1 MLNSQAIITYQ
12 CWYCLTPLWEHWCWS
27 SNLDIEIFTQP
38 QCHNNR
44 NITMRPF
51 QCKRKQSQGRTCSS
65 SKKFSSLKI
74 PKCKYAA
81 GDWKAKCDTL
91 EKCDTHPTQSGPIA
105 IFKILQNEIYP
116 KLTFKYLKVGMETN
130 GKSLFIS
137 FYIGL
142 HNDIDSNLLISAVN
156 TSKCHIIIYSSTI
169 MIIYSSRISIKVIIV
184 VFIMFLSSSYALPH
198 STHDLTNAQITV
210 WASRKSYF
218 KHCANLDGNLQM
230 QTQHLNDLIIIIW
243 QALWALHI
251 LNFISKSSPPG

>member
-27 SNLDIEIFTQP
+27 SNMDIEIFTQP

-74 PKCKYAA
+74 PKCKYAP

-130 GKSLFIS
+130 GKFSFHFTLAYIMILTQIYLSLLSIQANVT
-137 FYIGL
+137 L
-142 HNDIDSNLLISAVN
+142 
-156 TSKCHIIIYSSTI
+156 SSTPPRSW
-169 MIIYSSRISIKVIIV
+169 SS
-184 VFIMFLSSSYALPH
+184 
-198 STHDLTNAQITV
+198 T
-210 WASRKSYF
+210 
-218 KHCANLDGNLQM
+218 
-230 QTQHLNDLIIIIW
+230 
-243 QALWALHI
+243 
-251 LNFISKSSPPG
+251 PPGFP